1 MGREIYHDAI
11 LVLEKKIE
19 EYEQAII
26 ELKRIRNSLLNVST
40 LLPPEI
46 LGKIFRWSVARG
58 GDFDG
63 LPKGS
68 YNFLL
73 VCHHW
78 FEVASNTQELW
89 CFWGNSTSDW
99 THRYPRCEAGPLDLV
114 LEGCAGSGLSDE
126 LRDALQDHA
135 ARDNIRRV
143 HLTGFFAAKLLNSVF
158 SAIVAEGEGTRSN
171 GVESFRILQSSGGSD
186 VTDVSGFFSRYYL
199 PKLKCLRLVG
209 CGISS
214 WDLLGSRT
222 AALTTLELAD
232 VLSPITPTL
241 SQLLSILSS
250 NPLLQDL
257 KLSYHL
263 ASPVI
268 DGEGSSPLVPLR
280 HLKKFHL
287 TSDFGHASGLLN
299 QLELPDR
306 MERLRLDLR
315 QCSALDLSQILGPYI
330 GDCVRRRGRFP
341 GGGLGLSTS
350 HTSHTFLLHI
360 ADAPSHD
367 DFSMVAWFMMVDIVM
382 SGALKKEEAEQTGL
396 DLITHIP
403 REQVIGLRTALPIL
417 RSKELC
423 VEMRD
428 LTYLHLIEV
437 DLSTWFAESDIHGP
451 HAFEGLLPSL
461 DRILIIW
468 STLSGDDGWSPF
480 TNFLS
485 RRAEARNR
493 ISSLRLCRC
502 PLIDDDVV
510 ETIKCAV
517 KTFEN
522 EDSFGDGP

>member
-1 MGREIYHDAI
+1 MGRETYHDAI

-19 EYEQAII
+19 EYEKAII
-26 ELKRIRNSLLNVST
+26 ELKRVRNSLLNVST

-46 LGKIFRWSVARG
+46 LGKIFRWSIARG

-99 THRYPRCEAGPLDLV
+99 THRHPRCKTGPLDLV
-114 LEGCAGSGLSDE
+114 LEGCGGSGLSDE

-135 ARDNIRRV
+135 AQDNIRRV
-143 HLTGFFAAKLLNSVF
+143 HLTGFFAAKLLNSVL
-158 SAIVAEGEGTRSN
+158 SSIVTEGEATRSN

-186 VTDVSGFFSRYYL
+186 VVDVSDFFSRYHL
-199 PKLKCLRLVG
+199 QKLKYLRLVG
-209 CGISS
+209 CRISS
-214 WDLLGSRT
+214 WGLLVSRT

-232 VLSPITPTL
+232 ILSPITPTL

-263 ASPVI
+263 APPVI
-268 DGEGSSPLVPLR
+268 DGEWSSPLVPLR

-341 GGGLGLSTS
+341 GCGLGLSTS

-360 ADAPSHD
+360 VDAPSHD

-403 REQVIGLRTALPIL
+403 REQVVSLQTALPIL
-417 RSKELC
+417 RSELC

-437 DLSTWFAESDIHGP
+437 DLSTWFVEPDIRGP
-451 HAFEGLLPSL
+451 HIFKELLPSL
-461 DRILIIW
+461 DRILIVW

-485 RRAEARNR
+485 RRAAAGNR

-502 PLIDDDVV
+502 PPIDDDVV